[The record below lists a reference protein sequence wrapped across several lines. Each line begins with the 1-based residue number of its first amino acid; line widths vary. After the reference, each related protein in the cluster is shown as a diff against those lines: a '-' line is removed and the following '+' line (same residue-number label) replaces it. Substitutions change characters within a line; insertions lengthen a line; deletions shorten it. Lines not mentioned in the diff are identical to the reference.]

1 MPEKLQQLEEFEQIL
16 KKATEK
22 KASDVHL
29 KVGLPPIVR
38 VNGNLYYLNSS
49 DSEKVVRLTAEQLG
63 QWALALMT
71 PRQLEK
77 FESGEEV
84 DLGYESTETGRY
96 RINICYQRSNTRLVC
111 RHIPAHIK
119 NFEELYLPSVIEEL
133 ASLPRG
139 LILITGTTGSGK
151 STTLAAII
159 DYIAKNRSCHIITIE
174 DPIEFSFKDRKS
186 IITQREVGLDTGGFT
201 KALKY
206 ALRQD
211 PDVILIGEMRDE
223 ETMRMALSAAETGH
237 LVLSTLHTL
246 DAVETINRIVGS
258 VDGSLQDQ
266 MRHQLSATLNG
277 VVSQRLIRQKDG
289 KGRIPALEILINNL
303 RVKEMILDPSLTQDL
318 RRAIEDGRHIG
329 MQTFDQSLMEH
340 YKKGLITEE
349 EALLHCS
356 NVQDFQLRLGGVV
369 PGQWDEKSEG
379 GGRKSRKQ
387 QIAEALKNKE
397 TENEKIEVDLA
408 EPKKAS

>member
-379 GGRKSRKQ
+379 EAVKVESSKLLKLSKIRKLRTKK
-387 QIAEALKNKE
+387 LK
-397 TENEKIEVDLA
+397 
-408 EPKKAS
+408 

>member
-1 MPEKLQQLEEFEQIL
+1 MEEFEQIL

-49 DSEKVVRLTAEQLG
+49 DSEKIARLSAEQLS
-63 QWALALMT
+63 QWALALMS

-77 FESGEEV
+77 FENGEEV
-84 DLGYESTETGRY
+84 DLGYESGEAGRY

-119 NFEELYLPSVIEEL
+119 TFEELNLPSVIEEL

-186 IITQREVGLDTGGFT
+186 IVTQREVGLDTGGFT

-258 VDGSLQDQ
+258 VDGSLQEQ

-277 VVSQRLIRQKDG
+277 VISQRLIRKKDG
-289 KGRIPALEILINNL
+289 KGRIPALEILISNL

-318 RRAIEDGRHIG
+318 RRAIEDGKHIG
-329 MQTFDQSLMEH
+329 MQTFDQSLMDH
-340 YKKGLITEE
+340 YQKGLITEE

-379 GGRKSRKQ
+379 GSRKSRKE

-397 TENEKIEVDLA
+397 TDNEKIEVDLV

>member
-49 DSEKVVRLTAEQLG
+49 ESEKVTRLTAEQLS
-63 QWALALMT
+63 QWASALMN
-71 PRQLEK
+71 PRQLER
-77 FESGEEV
+77 FENGEEV
-84 DLGYESTETGRY
+84 DLGYESSETGRY

-119 NFEELYLPSVIEEL
+119 NFEELNLPPVIEEL

-159 DYIAKNRSCHIITIE
+159 DYIARNRSCHIITIE

-258 VDGSLQDQ
+258 VDGALQEQ
-266 MRHQLSATLNG
+266 MRHQLAATLNG
-277 VVSQRLIRQKDG
+277 VISQRLIRKKDG
-289 KGRIPALEILINNL
+289 QGRVPALEILVSNL
-303 RVKEMILDPSLTQDL
+303 RVKEMILEPSLTQDL
-318 RRAIEDGRHIG
+318 RRAIEDGKHIG
-329 MQTFDQSLMEH
+329 MQTFDQSLMEL
-340 YKKGLITEE
+340 YRKGSISEE

-369 PGQWDEKSEG
+369 PGQWNEKAEG
-379 GGRKSRKQ
+379 EGRKSRKQ

-397 TENEKIEVDLA
+397 TENEKIEVDLS

>member
-49 DSEKVVRLTAEQLG
+49 DSEKIVRLTAEQLG

-369 PGQWDEKSEG
+369 PGQWDEKSEREG
-379 GGRKSRKQ
+379 HKSRKQ